1 MGHYE
6 ESRSVEEIN
15 KTMVLM
21 RGIGKKGNFLICDK
35 TAVKLS
41 IQMTVLRLFCIL
53 FKVADFLADS
63 LEDKRSMRGFTSIN
77 VLLLIFYRQIVA
89 R

>member
-1 MGHYE
+1 
-6 ESRSVEEIN
+6 
-15 KTMVLM
+15 M

-41 IQMTVLRLFCIL
+41 IQCRFYGCSSIY
-53 FKVADFLADS
+53 KVADFLADS

>member
-21 RGIGKKGNFLICDK
+21 RGIGKKGNFVDSNL
-35 TAVKLS
+35 
-41 IQMTVLRLFCIL
+41 
-53 FKVADFLADS
+53 KV
-63 LEDKRSMRGFTSIN
+63 
-77 VLLLIFYRQIVA
+77 YHP
-89 R
+89 

>member
-35 TAVKLS
+35 TAEKLS
-41 IQMTVLRLFCIL
+41 IQ
-53 FKVADFLADS
+53 
-63 LEDKRSMRGFTSIN
+63 
-77 VLLLIFYRQIVA
+77 
-89 R
+89 

>member
-1 MGHYE
+1 MGYYE

-41 IQMTVLRLFCIL
+41 IQ
-53 FKVADFLADS
+53 
-63 LEDKRSMRGFTSIN
+63 
-77 VLLLIFYRQIVA
+77 
-89 R
+89 

>member
-41 IQMTVLRLFCIL
+41 IQRRFYGCSAIY
-53 FKVADFLADS
+53 KVADFLANS
-63 LEDKRSMRGFTSIN
+63 LEYKRSMRGFTSIN